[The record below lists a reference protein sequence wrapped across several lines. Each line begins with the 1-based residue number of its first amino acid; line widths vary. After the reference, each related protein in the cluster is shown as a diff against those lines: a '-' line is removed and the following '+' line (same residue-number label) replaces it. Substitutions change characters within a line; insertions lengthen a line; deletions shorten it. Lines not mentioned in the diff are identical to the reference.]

1 MRASSN
7 KCDIEFLLEEVVT
20 LPSLPGTV
28 ASIMRMV
35 ADPKCSLA
43 AVAKAISADPPLAM
57 KTLRLVNTAY
67 YGLRQKVMTI
77 EHAVVLL
84 GTKVI
89 KNLAFTATVF
99 DIMKGGVG
107 EFFHHSVTCGMA
119 TRALMEVCTKE
130 SSAESSD
137 EAFVFGLLHD
147 IGKVMFQQF
156 MPEEYVKV
164 AEMVRE
170 RKIPWYKAEQE
181 VIGIDHAR
189 LGARL
194 AEKWKLPDH
203 LIGGIAGHHV
213 LTHCV
218 KPELRQY
225 AAIVAVADH
234 ICSLCSIPATAVGP
248 VALDERV
255 WNASGLVSTQIP
267 AVMDSFFEKLSSA
280 EELMQLSA

>member
-1 MRASSN
+1 MSAPPH
-7 KCDIEFLLEEVVT
+7 KCDIDSLLEEVVT
-20 LPSLPGTV
+20 LPSLPDTV

-35 ADPKCSLA
+35 GDPKCSLA

-67 YGLRQKVMTI
+67 YGLRQKVTTI

-99 DIMKGGVG
+99 DVMKGGVD
-107 EFFHHSVTCGMA
+107 EFFRHSVSCGMA
-119 TRALMEVCTKE
+119 TRALIEACTSD

-147 IGKVMFQQF
+147 IGKVIFEQF
-156 MPEEYVKV
+156 MPAEYAKV
-164 AEMVRE
+164 ALLARE
-170 RKIPWYKAEQE
+170 RQIPWYKAELE
-181 VIGIDHAR
+181 VIGVDHAF

-213 LTHCV
+213 LEQCV
-218 KPELRQY
+218 QPELRQY
-225 AAIVAVADH
+225 AALVSIADF
-234 ICSLCSIPATAVGP
+234 ICAQCQIPAATAGRTVLGEDMW
-248 VALDERV
+248 AQ
-255 WNASGLVSTQIP
+255 SGLTSAKIP
-267 AVMDSFFEKLSSA
+267 AVMESFFEKLASA
-280 EELMQLSA
+280 DELMKLAS